1 MEIAYKI
8 ARWYGRLFARPSLIS
23 FNKFLVHLG
32 MRGLGVYNFGDF
44 FVTGESNFLNQY
56 LSTIDQPVIFDIGAN
71 TGSYALLCQ
80 QINPHAQIFC
90 FEPHPQTFSL
100 LEKQVQN
107 NKNIKIFN
115 LALSNKSG
123 KLALYDYQDKR
134 NSRHATL
141 CQDVIETVT
150 NQTSTNFEVS
160 VSTVDDIITEHQ
172 IKKIQLLKVDVEG
185 HDLQVLQ
192 GAKYAI
198 ANDIVQAIQF
208 EFTKNNST
216 AKVFM
221 KDFFDLLAKD
231 FLLYRLLPYGLL
243 PLNQYNPSIHEI
255 FAYQNIICFRRES

>member
-8 ARWYGRLFARPSLIS
+8 ARWYGRFFARPSLIP

-44 FVTGESNFLNQY
+44 SVTGENHFLSKY
-56 LSTIDQPVIFDIGAN
+56 LSSIKQPIIFDIGAN

-80 QINPHAQIFC
+80 QLNPHAQIFC

-107 NKNIKIFN
+107 NKNIQALN
-115 LALSNKSG
+115 LALSNKLG
-123 KLALYDYQDKR
+123 TLLLYDYQDQR

-141 CQDVIETVT
+141 CQGVIE
-150 NQTSTNFEVS
+150 NIASQASINFEVK
-160 VSTVDDIITEHQ
+160 VSTVDEIIIEQ
-172 IKKIQLLKVDVEG
+172 KLQKIHLLKVDVEG

-192 GAKYAI
+192 GAKSAI
-198 ANDIVQAIQF
+198 ENNIVQVIQF

-221 KDFFDLLAKD
+221 KDFFDLLTPN
-231 FLLYRLLPYGLL
+231 FRLYRMLPYGLL

-255 FAYQNIICFRRES
+255 FAYQNIICLRRN

>member
-44 FVTGESNFLNQY
+44 FVTGESNFLKQY
-56 LSTIDQPVIFDIGAN
+56 LSSIDQPVIFDVGAN

-80 QINPHAQIFC
+80 QINPNSQIFC

-100 LEKQVQN
+100 LQKQVQN
-107 NKNIKIFN
+107 NKNIKTLN

-123 KLALYDYQDKR
+123 KLALYDYQDNR

-141 CQDVIETVT
+141 CQDVIETVA
-150 NQTSTNFEVS
+150 NQTSINFEVP
-160 VSTVDDIITEHQ
+160 VSTVDEIIIEQ
-172 IKKIQLLKVDVEG
+172 RLKKIHLLKVDVEG

-192 GAKYAI
+192 GAKSAI
-198 ANDIVQAIQF
+198 ANNIVQAIQF

-231 FLLYRLLPYGLL
+231 FIFYRLLPYGLL

-255 FAYQNIICFRRES
+255 FAYQNIIGLKRKD

>member
-8 ARWYGRLFARPSLIS
+8 ARWYGRFFARPSLIS

-56 LSTIDQPVIFDIGAN
+56 LSSIDQPVIFDVGAN

-80 QINPHAQIFC
+80 EINPHSQIFC

-100 LEKQVQN
+100 LQKQVQN
-107 NKNIKIFN
+107 NNNIKFFN

-123 KLALYDYQDKR
+123 NLALYDYQDNL

-141 CQDVIETVT
+141 CQDVLETVT
-150 NQTSTNFEVS
+150 NQKTIKFEVS
-160 VSTVDDIITEHQ
+160 VSTLDQIIIEQQ
-172 IKKIQLLKVDVEG
+172 IKKIHLLKVDVEG
-185 HDLQVLQ
+185 SDLQVLQ
-192 GAKYAI
+192 GAKSAI
-198 ANDIVQAIQF
+198 VNNIVQAIQF

-231 FLLYRLLPYGLL
+231 FKLYRLLPYGLL
-243 PLNQYNPSIHEI
+243 PLNQYNPSVHEI
-255 FAYQNIICFRRES
+255 FAYQNIICLRK

>member
-8 ARWYGRLFARPSLIS
+8 ARWYGRFFARPSLIS

-44 FVTGESNFLNQY
+44 FVSGESNFLNQY
-56 LSTIDQPVIFDIGAN
+56 LSSFEQPIIFDVGAN
-71 TGSYALLCQ
+71 TGSYGLLCH
-80 QINPHAQIFC
+80 QINPNSQIFC
-90 FEPHPQTFSL
+90 FEPHPKTFSL
-100 LEKQVQN
+100 LQNEVQHN
-107 NKNIKIFN
+107 NNIQSFN
-115 LALSNKSG
+115 LGLSNKPG
-123 KLALYDYQDKR
+123 ILNLYDYQDNR

-141 CQDVIETVT
+141 CANVIETVT
-150 NQTSTNFEVS
+150 NQTSIKFEVQ
-160 VSTVDDIITEHQ
+160 VSTVDQIILEQ
-172 IKKIQLLKVDVEG
+172 NIKKIHLLKVDVEG

-192 GAKYAI
+192 GAKSAI
-198 ANDIVQAIQF
+198 ANNIVQAIQF

-231 FLLYRLLPYGLL
+231 FMLYRMLPYGLL

-255 FAYQNIICFRRES
+255 FAYQNIICLRRTE